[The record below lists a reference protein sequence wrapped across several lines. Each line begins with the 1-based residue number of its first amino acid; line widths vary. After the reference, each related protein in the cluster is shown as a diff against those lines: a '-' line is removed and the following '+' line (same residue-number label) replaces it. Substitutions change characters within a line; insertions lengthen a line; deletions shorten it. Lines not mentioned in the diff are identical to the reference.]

1 MGYRSDVAIQIYGDQ
16 DKMQELIAFH
26 DSKLETLEESAK
38 EDYAWLLVYSKE
50 NTSKE
55 FWNVAD
61 IIDEVKQIE
70 VIFYVDSVKW
80 YSENPSVN
88 FINSL
93 YGKAEELGLSGEF
106 LRIGDDTSDVEENC
120 IGDNCEWRMSINRSI
135 DIGFC

>member
-26 DSKLETLEESAK
+26 DSKLETLEENAK
-38 EDYAWLLVYSKE
+38 KDYACLLGNSEE

-61 IIDEVKQIE
+61 IVDEVKQIE
-70 VIFYVDSVKW
+70 VMFYVNSVKW
-80 YSENPSVN
+80 YSGYPAID

-106 LRIGDDTSDVEENC
+106 LRIGEDTSDVEENG
-120 IGDNCEWRMSINRSI
+120 IGGDCEWRMSIDRSI